1 MNTNRFI
8 VCIKTDDI
16 YKDIAEVAETRFNTS
31 NYELDGLLQKENNN
45 NCINERWIRWK
56 NHDKMCSIKSKHKVF
71 TYRWQ

>member
-31 NYELDGLLQKENNN
+31 NYELDGLLQKKNNNN
-45 NCINERWIRWK
+45 NCINER
-56 NHDKMCSIKSKHKVF
+56 
-71 TYRWQ
+71 